1 MVGYNESDD
10 MLHWD
15 NFALAIGADEAD
27 AAVPLDWGPG
37 SVRVISEREAS
48 QIADQP
54 GATRGG
60 DRVYFAASMDVY
72 GTGVFKYAE
81 AEDVYFSLVP
91 AFYHW
96 RLRDG
101 NPWPD
106 TFDVQLAVSRD
117 GRRFQRLGGR
127 RPFIRLGPEG
137 SFSSKWVWAFPQP
150 VRMGDELWIYYQGQN
165 MDHSQRVDPK
175 APGRL
180 DGISRA
186 ILRLDGFVSAEAP
199 PTGGWLTTPALVFD
213 GARMEVNLDTSA
225 GGTARIQIEDASG
238 KPIPGYT
245 LAEADELNGNSVR
258 MPVSWQGRQDVAP
271 LAGRPVRLHF
281 KLRDCK
287 LYAFDS

>member
-1 MVGYNESDD
+1 MTCCTGTTSP
-10 MLHWD
+10 
-15 NFALAIGADEAD
+15 LAIGADEAD

-37 SVRVISEREAS
+37 SGRVITEREAS

-60 DRVYFAASMDVY
+60 DRAYFAASMDVY

-150 VRMGDELWIYYQGQN
+150 VRMGDELWIYYHGQN
-165 MDHSQRVDPK
+165 IGPVPACRPE
-175 APGRL
+175 G
-180 DGISRA
+180 
-186 ILRLDGFVSAEAP
+186 AEAP
-199 PTGGWLTTPALVFD
+199 GWHLTGDPPAGWLRVGGCASRRGLADHAAPGLRRRAA
-213 GARMEVNLDTSA
+213 GAEPRHQRRWYGPGPDRRCLGKTDPGIHS
-225 GGTARIQIEDASG
+225 GGSRRA
-238 KPIPGYT
+238 
-245 LAEADELNGNSVR
+245 
-258 MPVSWQGRQDVAP
+258 
-271 LAGRPVRLHF
+271 
-281 KLRDCK
+281 
-287 LYAFDS
+287 